1 MKKITIITVIAIAVV
16 LGAAITVWML
26 QRSTSPDYNPNY
38 ADAIEM
44 RKPELCEN
52 INYALWSSPTDAI
65 VRRYGSEAVKLCEQ
79 QAKTGFIGCE
89 CNEKSLLNDMRK
101 RW

>member
-1 MKKITIITVIAIAVV
+1 MKKNIIIIVIVIAVV
-16 LGAAITVWML
+16 LGGAITAWML
-26 QRSTSPDYNPNY
+26 LRSTPPDYNPNY

-44 RKPELCEN
+44 RKPEMCEN
-52 INYALWSSPTDAI
+52 INYALWSGPTDAI
-65 VRRYGSEAVKLCEQ
+65 IRRYGSEAVELCEQ

>member
-1 MKKITIITVIAIAVV
+1 MKKFTVIIVIATVV
-16 LGAAITVWML
+16 ILAGATAAWVL
-26 QRSTSPDYNPNY
+26 LRSTPAGYNPNY

-44 RKPELCEN
+44 RKPELCKN

-65 VRRYGSEAVKLCEQ
+65 AKKYGSEAVELCEQ

-89 CNEKSLLNDMRK
+89 CNEKLLLNDMRK